1 MRTGHRLFALLAI
14 AVLIS
19 LAVGGGGGA
28 APAGAAPR
36 AAAAALLAPGGGEGA
51 APEASA
57 GAPPAQSQLRVGLLA
72 ITANLDLFYAREQG
86 YFTEAGISAELTP
99 MAGGAEILPA
109 LIGGSLDVGTIN
121 SVTHILAADQGFHAK
136 AVASPTVQGRARP
149 STASWCAPTR
159 RSRAPPTSRGAHG
172 DQHPEQHR
180 PHHAAGLGP
189 PARGRPAARNFVEVP
204 FPQMAAAL
212 AQSRVDAIGPTEP
225 FVTVAQGQGARLLA
239 YHYKDVNDVTLL
251 AYYGATDDWLGRN
264 ADLARRFQQVAQRAN
279 DSLYANPDEQ
289 RAATVRLL
297 NMNPDLASRVAF
309 PDILTRLDPALL
321 QWWVDTLRSFSLI
334 SSSPNPREMIY
345 ETVP

>member
-1 MRTGHRLFALLAI
+1 MKTGHRLFTLLGI

-19 LAVGGGGGA
+19 LAGGPGGA

-36 AAAAALLAPGGGEGA
+36 AAVAALLAPGGGAVA

-57 GAPPAQSQLRVGLLA
+57 GAPPAQSQLRVGLLP

-109 LIGGSLDVGTIN
+109 LIGGSLDIGTIN

-136 AVASPTVQGRARP
+136 AVASPTVQGRGAPVHAILVRADSP
-149 STASWCAPTR
+149 IQSASDLEGRTMATNTLNNIDHVMQQAWVRQRGGDPR
-159 RSRAPPTSRGAHG
+159 RV
-172 DQHPEQHR
+172 
-180 PHHAAGLGP
+180 
-189 PARGRPAARNFVEVP
+189 NFVEVP

-225 FVTVAQGQGARLLA
+225 FVTVAQGQGARVLA

-251 AYYGATDDWLGRN
+251 AYYGATDDWLARN
-264 ADLARRFQQVAQRAN
+264 ADLARRLQQVAKRAN
-279 DSLYANPDEQ
+279 DYLYANPDEQ
-289 RAATVRLL
+289 RAAAVRLL
-297 NMNPDLASRVAF
+297 NMNPDLASRVGF
-309 PDILTRLDPALL
+309 PDMLTRLDPALL
-321 QWWVDTLRSFSLI
+321 QWWIDTVRSFNLI

-345 ETVP
+345 ETVQ